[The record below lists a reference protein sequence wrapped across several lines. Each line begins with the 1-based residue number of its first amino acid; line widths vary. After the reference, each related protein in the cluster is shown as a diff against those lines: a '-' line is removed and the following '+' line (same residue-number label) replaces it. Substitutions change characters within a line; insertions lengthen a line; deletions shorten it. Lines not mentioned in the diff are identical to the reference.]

1 MMSTRRSKGPSER
14 RLTAR
19 QREWLGHLRA
29 AEHLGETIKEYAA
42 RRSLS
47 VQSLYQAGKRLRRLG
62 ALEPRARRRRETAT
76 SAFVRVERT
85 ATRRETGPAWRI
97 RLPSGVIFESP
108 APLAHDDLL
117 SLLTALAAPR

>member
-62 ALEPRARRRRETAT
+62 VIEPCVRRRRETAA
-76 SAFVRVERT
+76 SPFVKVEPA

-97 RLPSGVIFESP
+97 RLPSG
-108 APLAHDDLL
+108 L
-117 SLLTALAAPR
+117 R

>member
-1 MMSTRRSKGPSER
+1 MSTRRSKGPSER

-29 AEHLGETIKEYAA
+29 AEHSGETIKDYAA
-42 RRSLS
+42 RRGLS

-62 ALEPRARRRRETAT
+62 VLEPRVRRRRKRAA
-76 SAFVRVERT
+76 SGFVKVEPA

-97 RLPSGVIFESP
+97 RLPSGLVFESS

-117 SLLTALAAPR
+117 SLLAARAAPR

>member
-1 MMSTRRSKGPSER
+1 MPTRGSKEPSGA
-14 RLTAR
+14 RLTPA

-29 AEHLGETIKEYAA
+29 AERSGGTIKEYAV

-62 ALEPRARRRRETAT
+62 VLEPRARRHRETAT
-76 SAFVRVERT
+76 RAFVKVERT

-97 RLPSGVIFESP
+97 RLPSGVIFESS
-108 APLAHDDLL
+108 APLAHGDLL

>member
-29 AEHLGETIKEYAA
+29 AEHSGETIKDYAA

-62 ALEPRARRRRETAT
+62 VLEPRVPRWRERAA
-76 SAFVRVERT
+76 SAFVKVEPAAARP
-85 ATRRETGPAWRI
+85 ETGPAWRI
-97 RLPSGVIFESP
+97 RLPSGVVFESR
-108 APLAHDDLL
+108 APLAHGDLL
-117 SLLTALAAPR
+117 SLLAALAAPR

>member
-1 MMSTRRSKGPSER
+1 MGTRRAKEPAEA
-14 RLTAR
+14 RLTLR
-19 QREWLGHLRA
+19 QRKWLRHLRA
-29 AEHLGETIKEYAA
+29 AERSGGTIKKYASQ
-42 RRSLS
+42 RGVS

-62 ALEPRARRRRETAT
+62 VLEPRVRRRRKRAA
-76 SAFVRVERT
+76 SGFVKVEPA

-97 RLPSGVIFESP
+97 RLPSGLVFESR

>member
-1 MMSTRRSKGPSER
+1 MPTQRSEEASEA
-14 RLTAR
+14 RLTPG
-19 QREWLGHLRA
+19 QRRWLQHLRA
-29 AEHLGETIKEYAA
+29 VERSGGTIKDYAA

-62 ALEPRARRRRETAT
+62 VIEPRAPRRRKT
-76 SAFVRVERT
+76 SVSRFVRVEPA

-97 RLPSGVIFESP
+97 RLPSGLVFESS

-117 SLLTALAAPR
+117 SLLAALAAPR

>member
-1 MMSTRRSKGPSER
+1 MISTRRSEGPSER

-29 AEHLGETIKEYAA
+29 AERSGETIKGYAA
-42 RRSLS
+42 RQSVS

-62 ALEPRARRRRETAT
+62 VLEPRVRRRRKRAA
-76 SAFVRVERT
+76 SGFVKVEPA

-97 RLPSGVIFESP
+97 RLPSG
-108 APLAHDDLL
+108 L
-117 SLLTALAAPR
+117 R